1 MSKKKAILTMCIVSV
16 VTALALIFSF
26 ISFDVA
32 GKNYKYMGFAQAIYK
47 GLDYNG
53 GVYADYTAVRP
64 EGMSDEDFN
73 SKLDD
78 TFKRIESILST
89 KNMNNAFVSKTSDG
103 GIRIEA
109 AAQDDASDVL
119 TTIGAGVLKIRTS
132 SDSTAEVVV
141 SGTNVLAAF
150 ATQIQT
156 SSGYQ
161 WGAYVAFDDTATAA
175 LKEKTKSANSSSKV
189 TLYMF
194 RGDSES
200 AFFSISV
207 TEQIDGF
214 MFISSSAM
222 SQSYAEDLAIQMYC
236 GSTPLTLTTVGNQVN
251 TIGATYG
258 KTALM
263 LTVIALGVLMVAV
276 LVFFA
281 VRYRE
286 FGLMLCLS
294 TLLFVGLMLF
304 LLQTISLFEVSLG
317 GVAGVLASVLM
328 FAALNIIPMEKIREE
343 YAKGKKIPASV
354 KSGYKKSYG
363 LMIDIS
369 VVGFVTSILCYFI
382 GTGSLKTFSMG
393 LLVGSLLALFVSII
407 VSKFLIDS
415 YIAFNR
421 TKEKRVNLKRE
432 EGIDEI
438 G

>member
-47 GLDYNG
+47 GLDYDG

-64 EGMSDEDFN
+64 EGMSDEDYN
-73 SKLDD
+73 AKLDD

-103 GIRIEA
+103 GIRVET
-109 AAQDDASDVL
+109 AAQDDASDIL

-132 SDSTAEVVV
+132 SSSTAEVVV

-156 SSGYQ
+156 TSGYQ
-161 WGAYVAFDDTATAA
+161 WGAYVAFDETATAA
-175 LKEKTKSANSSSKV
+175 LKAKTEKATSSSKV

-194 RGDSES
+194 RGESES
-200 AFFSISV
+200 AFFSIQV
-207 TEQIDGF
+207 EEQIDGF

-263 LTVIALGVLMVAV
+263 LTVIALGALLVSM

-317 GVAGVLASVLM
+317 GVAGVLASVLI

-343 YAKGKKIPASV
+343 YSKGKKIAASV

-369 VVGFVTSILCYFI
+369 VVGFVTSLLCYFI

-415 YIAFNR
+415 YVAFNR
-421 TKEKRVNLKRE
+421 TNEKRVNLKRE